1 MKKMI
6 KKIVEKYQ
14 SLPPGI
20 KAGFW
25 FVICSAIQN
34 GASFISMPF
43 LVHILTTTEYGIY
56 SVFRSWINIIA
67 IFATLKM
74 NTDVFN
80 NAMYKYPGKRNEYT
94 ASVQSV
100 SISDTV
106 LCFLIYWLF
115 KDFWNSVFGLPT
127 EISIMIFLQLLLS
140 MGYLLW
146 TAKQR
151 YEYKYKAMVIATAI
165 FSVLY
170 LIVPILAGYYAD
182 KGVKLLAVIYS
193 GVAVQVFF
201 GVFFTA
207 YNYVKGKCFFN
218 KEYWRFAIGF
228 NLPLIPHFLSSI
240 ILGES
245 DRIMIKNMVGSAEAG
260 IYSFVYTV
268 SIVINIITEAVRN
281 TIIPFTYKALG
292 NKDFKSLRSAVNFI
306 LLMVGGLIL
315 VFSAI
320 APEFIMLLATEEY
333 YDAIKLVPVISLSSY
348 FGFLYTVFST
358 VEFFFER
365 NKLIAIAS
373 VTGAATNVILNLLLI
388 PLFGY
393 YAAGYTTLVSYVLYS
408 LVHFV
413 FMKRVCKK
421 ELASAN
427 VYDNRTIFFIS
438 LAVTAVV
445 FLLLLIYDYIWLRYV
460 ALILPSLV
468 AVVNRR
474 KISEKLSAIKG
485 DKG

>member
-1 MKKMI
+1 M
-6 KKIVEKYQ
+6 
-14 SLPPGI
+14 
-20 KAGFW
+20 
-25 FVICSAIQN
+25 
-34 GASFISMPF
+34 
-43 LVHILTTTEYGIY
+43 
-56 SVFRSWINIIA
+56 
-67 IFATLKM
+67 
-74 NTDVFN
+74 
-80 NAMYKYPGKRNEYT
+80 
-94 ASVQSV
+94 
-100 SISDTV
+100 
-106 LCFLIYWLF
+106 
-115 KDFWNSVFGLPT
+115 
-127 EISIMIFLQLLLS
+127 
-140 MGYLLW
+140 
-146 TAKQR
+146 
-151 YEYKYKAMVIATAI
+151 
-165 FSVLY
+165 
-170 LIVPILAGYYAD
+170 
-182 KGVKLLAVIYS
+182 
-193 GVAVQVFF
+193 
-201 GVFFTA
+201 
-207 YNYVKGKCFFN
+207 
-218 KEYWRFAIGF
+218 
-228 NLPLIPHFLSSI
+228 
-240 ILGES
+240 
-245 DRIMIKNMVGSAEAG
+245 
-260 IYSFVYTV
+260 
-268 SIVINIITEAVRN
+268 
-281 TIIPFTYKALG
+281 
-292 NKDFKSLRSAVNFI
+292 
-306 LLMVGGLIL
+306 